1 LGLLPAWPEPLLA
14 AAARAIVVPG
24 EAGKLKLEPWHG
36 VTPELGLSVASLALG
51 AAAFVRRDSL
61 RRALEVLR
69 LGQWGPQRLY
79 ELSLSGLKGLAQG
92 QTRVLQ
98 NGSLHRYLSLTV
110 LALVG
115 LLALPLVTRLGVPQR
130 AMGEL
135 RFYEGVVLA
144 LMVVTAF
151 VSVRTKSVLT
161 ALMALGVLGLAE
173 AMVYVLLGAPDLAL
187 TQVVVQTLTVI
198 LFALVFSRF
207 PVRPH
212 GGRSH
217 LRDAALS
224 LVAGGLISWA
234 LLHTTTRPRHTRLA
248 EAYTALSPTEAHGLN
263 IVNVILVDFRA
274 LDTLGEATV
283 LAIASLGVYLLFR
296 TRRQRRR
303 V

>member
-1 LGLLPAWPEPLLA
+1 LRHTL
-14 AAARAIVVPG
+14 
-24 EAGKLKLEPWHG
+24 EA
-36 VTPELGLSVASLALG
+36 
-51 AAAFVRRDSL
+51 
-61 RRALEVLR
+61 LR
-69 LGQWGPQRLY
+69 LGRWGTERLY
-79 ELSLSGLKGLAQG
+79 ALSLSGLRGLADV

-98 NGSLHRYLSLTV
+98 NGSLHRYLSVTV
-110 LALVG
+110 LFLVA
-115 LLALPLVTRLGVPQR
+115 LLALPLALRLGAPER
-130 AMGEL
+130 ALGDL
-135 RFYEGVVLA
+135 RFHEAVVLA

-151 VSVRTKSVLT
+151 VAVWTKSVLT

-187 TQVVVQTLTVI
+187 TQVVVQTLTVV

-217 LRDAALS
+217 LRDALLS
-224 LVAGGLISWA
+224 LAAGGLISWA

-283 LAIASLGVYLLFR
+283 LATASLGVFLLFQK
-296 TRRQRRR
+296 RRQRSR